1 MKNFLAPLVAISFVI
16 AAPASAADESRA
28 TRLGCY
34 QEVKVPAQFSVKR
47 VKIKDEYRQYIKRM
61 NGRIDL
67 IKFPAV
73 YCEDTTKVAEAHTIM
88 REIVCN

>member
-1 MKNFLAPLVAISFVI
+1 MKNFLAPLVAISFFI
-16 AAPASAADESRA
+16 AAPVSAANESRA

-34 QEVKVPAQFSVKR
+34 QEVKVPAQYSVKR
-47 VKIKDEYRQYIKRM
+47 VKIKDEYRQYIKRT

-67 IKFPAV
+67 MEFPAV
-73 YCEDTTKVAEAHTIM
+73 YREDKTKVAEAHTVM

>member
-16 AAPASAADESRA
+16 APPAFTADETRA

-34 QEVKVPAQFSVKR
+34 QEVKFTAQYSVKR
-47 VKIKDEYRQYIKRM
+47 VKIKDEYRQYIKRT

-67 IKFPAV
+67 MEFPAV
-73 YCEDTTKVAEAHTIM
+73 YREDKTKIAEAHTVM
-88 REIVCN
+88 REIVWN